1 MTSCQRK
8 MPYETL
14 PRNRGTGLPS
24 TRLDSVGPFWAGPVW
39 VSPVWAGP
47 ASAGWNATG
56 ATSATATRVNR
67 ASRSSA
73 LHGLRM
79 LMNSGPATGVQ
90 AMANAQP
97 EMRKHMPGDDATAR
111 QSRLAGPLAPG
122 SAAAHA
128 ATTAMAIPAA
138 NQISSGGRV
147 ALNQNSARG

>member
-1 MTSCQRK
+1 V
-8 MPYETL
+8 L
-14 PRNRGTGLPS
+14 
-24 TRLDSVGPFWAGPVW
+24 
-39 VSPVWAGP
+39 

-56 ATSATATRVNR
+56 ATSATATTVNR

-73 LHGLRM
+73 LHGLSR
-79 LMNSGPATGVQ
+79 LMNSGPAAGVQ

-97 EMRKHMPGDDATAR
+97 AMRKHMPGDDATAR
-111 QSRLAGPLAPG
+111 RSRLAGPSPAG

-147 ALNQNSARG
+147 ALNQNSACG

>member
-8 MPYETL
+8 MPYEIL

-24 TRLDSVGPFWAGPVW
+24 TRLDRGSTGRVWGGLVCAGL
-39 VSPVWAGP
+39 

-56 ATSATATRVNR
+56 ATSATATTVNR

-73 LHGLRM
+73 LHGVRM
-79 LMNSGPATGVQ
+79 LMNSGPAAGVQ

-111 QSRLAGPLAPG
+111 QNWLAGPPPPG

-128 ATTAMAIPAA
+128 ETTAMAMPAA